1 MKRDY
6 KLFVQDILNAIN
18 DIEEFIG
25 GMDYIQFSGDE
36 KTKSAVVWQIHI
48 IGEAT
53 KNIPKSISEKY
64 NELPWKYMA
73 RIRDKIAHFYF
84 GIDYEIVWD
93 VVKNKLPGI
102 RPAIE
107 RVLSELESTEGPS
120 APSPPPGG
128 GDGEKEKSDEK

>member
-6 KLFVQDILNAIN
+6 KLFVQDIFHAIN
-18 DIEEFIG
+18 DIEGFIV

-53 KNIPKSISEKY
+53 KNLPKSITDKY
-64 NELPWKYMA
+64 EELPWKYMA

-93 VVKNKLPGI
+93 VVKSKLPEIKPKIEKVI
-102 RPAIE
+102 R
-107 RVLSELESTEGPS
+107 ELE
-120 APSPPPGG
+120 
-128 GDGEKEKSDEK
+128 GEEAGEQ